1 MTGVELPALRGDN
14 VLGFMAALGV
24 LRLLDQE
31 LGAARST
38 LCWPNGAHSAAVIE
52 TSVAT
57 DVDSLAA
64 RLFDVVEGCK
74 ESGELVP
81 GVAGLP
87 LSSSGGDP
95 MNKLSFR
102 DGRGL
107 SQSFADNDVAAEW
120 LATMVGVSGPDENDE
135 LSRSRWW
142 SVGPGPVT
150 IAGTLA
156 KALDVSP
163 MPIREA
169 LSRLTAAG
177 ALAPVSGRSMG
188 VPKLRKAEFDYIV
201 CDSPAGI
208 EKGAKMALYFA
219 DEAIVTTNPEVS
231 SVRDSDRILG
241 ILQSESKRSK
251 MNEEPVKEHL
261 LITRYN
267 PSRVQDGQMLSVDD
281 IVDLLAIPLLG
292 IIPESPLV
300 LESSNAGKPVILD
313 DESEAGQAYADAI
326 DRLLGETKPH
336 RFMEVPKRGLLKR
349 IFG

>member
-156 KALDVSP
+156 KALDAIKTPDDLAGALHAWQRHDWVAGYFDHAADVAQERHPGSRRKDAGVKAGVVGAAWLALMATRMFP
-163 MPIREA
+163 VRARPDGRVETVAWRVADRRSVFTMPIWELPRGRSAVAGLIDHPA
-169 LSRLTAAG
+169 LSRDVLLDAEMRGLGVGSVWRSHRMRSGNNNAA
-177 ALAPVSGRSMG
+177 M
-188 VPKLRKAEFDYIV
+188 
-201 CDSPAGI
+201 SPAS
-208 EKGAKMALYFA
+208 KAWPTST
-219 DEAIVTTNPEVS
+219 EAS
-231 SVRDSDRILG
+231 
-241 ILQSESKRSK
+241 
-251 MNEEPVKEHL
+251 
-261 LITRYN
+261 
-267 PSRVQDGQMLSVDD
+267 
-281 IVDLLAIPLLG
+281 
-292 IIPESPLV
+292 
-300 LESSNAGKPVILD
+300 
-313 DESEAGQAYADAI
+313 
-326 DRLLGETKPH
+326 
-336 RFMEVPKRGLLKR
+336 
-349 IFG
+349 